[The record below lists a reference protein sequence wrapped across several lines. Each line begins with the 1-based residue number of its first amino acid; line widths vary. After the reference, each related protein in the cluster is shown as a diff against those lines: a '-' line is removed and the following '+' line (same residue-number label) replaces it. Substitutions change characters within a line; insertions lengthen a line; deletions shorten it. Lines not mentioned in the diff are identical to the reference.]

1 MRSGAI
7 TVVGRTSVGSARALP
22 SSRPAPRVMGTSI
35 QLNRRAGRLACVCA
49 NGLLPLTEYPIAS
62 PSAWPLC
69 FDPCLQQA
77 AMPVIAGRKSKT
89 ESFAG
94 GRGCA
99 QPVLPACAGLT
110 RPSCGVHA
118 APLHSPH
125 HRAHSRHRGACAHPC
140 HRPRAHRPPQ
150 HTGANCTYT
159 IEAMMGD
166 KRALQAGTSHDLG
179 DNFAK
184 VRGHQPTIAVTTA
197 AAHKHL

>member
-1 MRSGAI
+1 M
-7 TVVGRTSVGSARALP
+7 GSARALP

-99 QPVLPACAGLT
+99 QPVLPACAGVDSPLVWRACST
-110 RPSCGVHA
+110 PAQPS
-118 APLHSPH
+118 P
-125 HRAHSRHRGACAHPC
+125 
-140 HRPRAHRPPQ
+140 PRTQPPPRCMRPPLPPPSRAPPPPTHRRKLHVHDRGNDGRQ
-150 HTGANCTYT
+150 ARPAGWHLAQPWRQFCKGEGAPTYNCCYNSCCP
-159 IEAMMGD
+159 
-166 KRALQAGTSHDLG
+166 QAPFTVVDGNLCKT
-179 DNFAK
+179 
-184 VRGHQPTIAVTTA
+184 
-197 AAHKHL
+197 